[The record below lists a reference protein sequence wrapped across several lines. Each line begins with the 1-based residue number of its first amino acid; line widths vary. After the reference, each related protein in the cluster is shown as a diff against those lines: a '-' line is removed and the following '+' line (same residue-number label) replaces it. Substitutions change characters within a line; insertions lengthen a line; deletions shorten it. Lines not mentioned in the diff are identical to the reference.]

1 MKQIIVDIAKDGE
14 IKISAK
20 GFTGHSCIE
29 ETQFLKD
36 LLGHETAVQLVSAYY
51 ATTEENTKQYIPICG

>member
-1 MKQIIVDIAKDGE
+1 MKQIIVDIANDGE

-20 GFTGHSCIE
+20 GFTGPSCLE

-36 LLGHETAVQLVSAYY
+36 LLGQETSVQLVSAYY
-51 ATTEENTKQYIPICG
+51 STTEENTKQYLPICG

>member
-1 MKQIIVDIAKDGE
+1 MKKIIIDVANDGE

-20 GFTGHSCIE
+20 GFLGPTCIK

-36 LLGHETAVQLVSAYY
+36 LLGVETSVQLVPAYSAS
-51 ATTEENTKQYIPICG
+51 AEENTKQYLPICG